1 MMDMQEF
8 DVYLNRLALPAAGR
22 RLIEKARRESPV
34 RAVQSHIGNVICHF
48 QSRKMGRRVELESHS
63 VELPAA
69 ILYERNGSFLEYY
82 AQALRADVV
91 LTDGGT
97 QRAFRLQHTPDFLLL
112 CERSVVIE
120 EWREELRLRR
130 IAAKH
135 PGRLVRDE
143 RGWHWPEMEV
153 HFGALGIEYRLR
165 TADELPRKLIENI
178 KFLSAYYDPG
188 CLPLAESAR
197 GAIRACFLNRASM
210 TIRELIADGSSTPS
224 A

>member
-1 MMDMQEF
+1 MMDVQEF
-8 DVYLNRLALPAAGR
+8 DAYLNRLALPAAGR

-48 QSRKMGRRVELESHS
+48 QSRKMDRRVELESNGL
-63 VELPAA
+63 ELPAA
-69 ILYERNGSFLEYY
+69 ILYERIKSILEFY

-91 LTDGGT
+91 VTDGGT

-120 EWREELRLRR
+120 EWRDELRLRR

-135 PGRLVRDE
+135 PGRLERDE
-143 RGWHWPEMEV
+143 RGWHWPEMEA
-153 HFGALGIEYRLR
+153 HFGALGIEYCLR
-165 TADELPRKLIENI
+165 TPDELPRNLIENF

-188 CLPLAESAR
+188 SLPLTESAR
-197 GAIRACFLNRASM
+197 RAIRACFLTRASM
-210 TIRELIADGSSTPS
+210 TIRELIAAGSSTPN